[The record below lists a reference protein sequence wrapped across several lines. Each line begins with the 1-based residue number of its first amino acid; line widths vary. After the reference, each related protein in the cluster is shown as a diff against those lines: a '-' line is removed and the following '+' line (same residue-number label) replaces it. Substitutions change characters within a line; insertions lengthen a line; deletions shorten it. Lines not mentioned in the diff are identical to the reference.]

1 MPSITRK
8 TLASLIRF
16 VEESLH
22 MKSNRVLALVLAL
35 AMLLSLAPIVGAQ
48 GGEFVATFD
57 LPVEPAAEGPLAG
70 VDPSDQTVVYWHQ
83 HSGDRETALNEL
95 VAEFNANNPWGITVE
110 ASNQGGYG
118 DIYQKMVAGIAA
130 GELPNLV
137 VAYQNQSAT
146 YQLDGAL
153 TDMNVYVNDAQWGY
167 SEAEQAD
174 FFQGFFVQDVNPQ
187 FDGMRLGFPPNRSM
201 EVMYVNLDALA
212 ELGYDAPPT
221 SWTEF
226 AEMACAWT
234 NSAEGRMGY
243 TIRTDASFVA
253 AASFALG
260 GDIFDYEN
268 DEYVY
273 NGEETAYAME
283 QMQALLTDGCANRI
297 AERYGDQNDFGNS
310 VNLFYIGSSSGLPF
324 VASAIAESEA
334 GDFNW
339 TVAPIPYADLGAEG
353 PTQNIYGAS
362 VSIPAAAPEAELA
375 SWLFVRWMSE
385 PAQQATW
392 TRVSNY
398 FPVRASTAADMGDFL
413 ADNAQFAAAFDLLGS
428 TKAEPPVAG
437 YDVVR
442 DMVEEQAFFAIL
454 DGADV
459 METLDNITDE
469 ANEVYQTQFQQ

>member
-1 MPSITRK
+1 
-8 TLASLIRF
+8 
-16 VEESLH
+16 

-35 AMLLSLAPIVGAQ
+35 AMVLSMAPIVGAQ

-57 LPVEPAAEGPLAG
+57 LPTEPASEGPLAG
-70 VDPSDQTVVYWHQ
+70 VDPSGQTVVYWHQ
-83 HSGDRETALNEL
+83 HSGDREVALNEM

-137 VAYQNQSAT
+137 VAYQNQAAT
-146 YQLDGAL
+146 YQLDDAL
-153 TDMNVYVNDAQWGY
+153 TDMNVFVNDPQWGY
-167 SEAEQAD
+167 SEEEQAD
-174 FFQGFFVQDVNPQ
+174 FFQGFFMQDVNPQ
-187 FDGMRLGFPPNRSM
+187 FGGQRLGFPPNRSM
-201 EVMYVNLDALA
+201 EVLYVNLDGLA

-226 AEMACAWT
+226 KEMACAWT
-234 NSAEGRMGY
+234 ESGEGRMGY
-243 TIRTDASFVA
+243 SIRTDASFVA

-273 NGEETAYAME
+273 NGEETVYAMTM
-283 QMQALLTDGCANRI
+283 MQELLQEGCANRI
-297 AERYGDQNDFGNS
+297 AERYGDQNDFANQ

-324 VASAIAESEA
+324 VASAIAESEK

-339 TVAPIPYADLGAEG
+339 TVSAIPYADLGAEH

-362 VSIPAAAPEAELA
+362 VSIPKTTPEAELA
-375 SWLFVRWMSE
+375 AWLFVRWMSE
-385 PAQQATW
+385 PEQQATW
-392 TRVSNY
+392 ARASNY
-398 FPVRASTAADMGDFL
+398 FPVRASTANALTDYL
-413 ADNAQFAAAFDLLGS
+413 ADNPQYAAAFELLTY

-442 DMVEEQAFFAIL
+442 DMVEEDAFFAIL

-459 METLDNITDE
+459 QETLDRITDE
-469 ANEVYQTQFQQ
+469 ANEVYQTQFQM